1 MTTALVPYTEL
12 ERMAA
17 SVANSKLFGVKTKD
31 EALAIMLLSQAE
43 GVHPMVAVQ
52 TYHIISGR
60 PSMKADTMLARFQQ
74 QGGKVEWHT
83 LSDTKA
89 EATFSHPAGGSVRID
104 WTIERAAKA
113 GLAKKDVWIGYARA
127 MLRSRVISEGIRT
140 VLPGVIQGIYSPE
153 ELQSL
158 DPDGTA
164 PITVEAAVE
173 TFEKPGLPADVVDE
187 HMKAIAQATELGKLK
202 HTYQDAYRAAK
213 AVGDERRM
221 SSFQVAYDARK
232 GEIEAASTVSAT
244 ATIADGVI

>member
-12 ERMAA
+12 ERMAT

-89 EATFSHPAGGSVRID
+89 EATFSHPSGGTVRID
-104 WTIERAAKA
+104 WTIERAQKA

-153 ELQSL
+153 ELASL

-164 PITVEAAVE
+164 PVTVQAAVE
-173 TFEKPGLPADVVDE
+173 TFEKPGLPQDYVDAQMAAISQAADLD
-187 HMKAIAQATELGKLK
+187 ALK
-202 HTYQDAYRAAK
+202 HRYQDAYRAAREI
-213 AVGDERRM
+213 GDETRM
-221 SSFQVAYDARK
+221 SSFKLAYDARK
-232 GEIEAASTVSAT
+232 GELESTGGD
-244 ATIADGVI
+244 I

>member
-12 ERMAA
+12 ERMAT

-89 EATFSHPAGGSVRID
+89 EASFSHPSGGTVRID
-104 WTIERAAKA
+104 WTIERAQKA

-173 TFEKPGLPADVVDE
+173 TFEKPGLAADVVDAA
-187 HMKAIAQATELGKLK
+187 MSDIAHAETMDALK
-202 HTYQDAYRAAK
+202 HVYQTAYRAAK
-213 AVGDERRM
+213 AVGDDPRM
-221 SSFQVAYDARK
+221 NSFKIAYDARK
-232 GEIEAASTVSAT
+232 GELESTGGD
-244 ATIADGVI
+244 I

>member
-12 ERMAA
+12 ERMAT

-89 EATFSHPAGGSVRID
+89 EASFSHPSGGTVRID
-104 WTIERAAKA
+104 WTIERAQKA

-173 TFEKPGLPADVVDE
+173 TFEKPGMPAADVDTAMAAISGAVD
-187 HMKAIAQATELGKLK
+187 MQTLK
-202 HTYQDAYRAAK
+202 HVYQDAYRAAK
-213 AVGDERRM
+213 AAGDEARM
-221 SSFQVAYDARK
+221 NSFKIAYDARK
-232 GEIEAASTVSAT
+232 GEMET
-244 ATIADGVI
+244 DGSII